1 MKLGNGLQTKNWPFI
16 IGGPKF
22 WSVGCI
28 RPYLLNIKIF
38 FQILAFIPC
47 VKALRLISE
56 FQPMRSMDFDNL
68 KQQNGLDSSCKATL
82 RIPLRLFKQ
91 ASEGGIPTCP
101 CCDTLPI
108 SLSWS
113 PCALDICFSLEQIGE
128 QLLGYHGRVNRSPC
142 IVWID
147 Y

>member
-56 FQPMRSMDFDNL
+56 FQPMTILSKKTAL
-68 KQQNGLDSSCKATL
+68 TPHVKQ
-82 RIPLRLFKQ
+82 P
-91 ASEGGIPTCP
+91 
-101 CCDTLPI
+101 
-108 SLSWS
+108 
-113 PCALDICFSLEQIGE
+113 
-128 QLLGYHGRVNRSPC
+128 
-142 IVWID
+142 
-147 Y
+147 